1 VAIILGGAGGGGG
14 ANIPYKGSTAEVS
27 YLPVTQG
34 SLRKLDGTGK
44 IIPDSPVVTD
54 NQGAKF
60 NNTTIASDNGWT
72 QSIGLPVYSGGKLEE
87 TMINGNTLH
96 ISSVYTN
103 NSAVSIIFT
112 VRNSNNEQLS
122 YHNPVNTNNFRYQQ
136 RVSLQAAGED
146 SQYYLFC
153 CFIQGINSSQN
164 NGDQYALI
172 VKVAKSDNTI
182 SSSTFFADQINN
194 NATATYSGYGAPR
207 MDLARNK
214 SVYCNQRLTNVN
226 NSTTNGTLTIATGT
240 LDSNYNPTQV
250 TTSTITGVLQYAN
263 VELDKYDDASGNFLL
278 MYCTSTTALVFKKI
292 LVAAD
297 GSHTVTDVTPS
308 GLTLGTSTTSIRAD
322 HSRLILSEVLGK
334 YLLAFIYAGYRVHY
348 QKLSYNGTAITVSA
362 FQFYNTGST
371 ASANYIFR
379 VSGSS
384 FTSTTNGSHWFY
396 RHAEDKVYVT
406 PVGTHSNWSS
416 YTVGAAW
423 TLGSGNVTN
432 TAVETGVF
440 AAVSGLSPTE
450 ISIMSLSSAGII
462 SARIDPTDNTNSF
475 TQAVTTQIFSTLGNT
490 KQNIAYV
497 RQDGNVGDTVNIS
510 LIEGVTSSD
519 SLSSTYFL
527 NKEDFYYPLTTIP
540 GGSNSVIKSIQRG
553 NNYFGSTGNIT
564 ISAVD
569 VTKSFINYHTWA
581 NTSYYPA
588 HGQLTLVNATT
599 LTFSW
604 IAANNYVQWEVIEYV

>member
-1 VAIILGGAGGGGG
+1 MAIKLGGGGGG

-34 SLRKLDGTGK
+34 SLRKLDGAGK

-60 NNTTIASDNGWT
+60 NNTTIASDNGWV
-72 QSIGLPVYSGGKLEE
+72 QSLGLPVYSGGKLEE
-87 TMINGNTLH
+87 TMLNGNTLH
-96 ISSVYTN
+96 VSSVYTDN
-103 NSAVSIIFT
+103 NNNSIIFT
-112 VRNSNNEQLS
+112 VRNSDNEQLS
-122 YHNPVNTNNFRYQQ
+122 FHNPVNTNNFRYQQ

-153 CFIQGINSSQN
+153 CFIQGINSYQN

-182 SSSTFFADQINN
+182 SSNIATVDQINN
-194 NATATYSGYGAPR
+194 NTIATYSGYSAPR
-207 MDLARNK
+207 MDFARNK
-214 SVYCNQRLTNVN
+214 SVYCSQRISNT
-226 NSTTNGTLTIATGT
+226 NSTTNNGTLTIATGT
-240 LDSNYNPTQV
+240 FDSNYNPTQV
-250 TTSTITGVLQYAN
+250 TTSVLTGVYTYASI
-263 VELDKYDDASGNFLL
+263 ELDKYDDASGNFLL

-297 GSHTVTDVTPS
+297 GSHTVTDVTPT

-379 VSGSS
+379 VSGSG

-406 PVGTHSNWSS
+406 PVGTHTSWSA

-440 AAVSGLSPTE
+440 AAVSSLSPTD
-450 ISIMSLSSAGII
+450 ISIMSLSNAGII
-462 SARIDPTDNTNSF
+462 SARIDPTDNTDSF
-475 TQAVTTQIFSTLGNT
+475 TQAVTTQIFSTIGDT

-527 NKEDFYYPLTTIP
+527 NKEDFYYPLTTIL
-540 GGSNSVIKSIQRG
+540 GSDGSVIKSIQRG
-553 NNYFGSTGNIT
+553 TNYLGATGNIT
-564 ISAVD
+564 IAAVD

-581 NTSYYPA
+581 NTTYYPS
-588 HGQLTLVNATT
+588 HGRLALVNSTT

-604 IAANNYVQWEVIEYV
+604 LAAGNYVQWEVIEYV